1 MDTRKK
7 EMRCM
12 DDILGVNGIC
22 FGSMVGRVCPS
33 GPRLGGA
40 NASGAGA
47 TFLDLHLSISSGVV
61 SAAVCDRPDSFGF
74 GAVNFPFLDH
84 GL

>member
-1 MDTRKK
+1 
-7 EMRCM
+7 MRCM

-22 FGSMVGRVCPS
+22 FGSMVGRMYPS
-33 GPRLGGA
+33 GPQLGGA

-61 SAAVCDRPDSFGF
+61 SVGVCDRPDSFGF